1 MSASSSGVRR
11 LVCLVPCCG
20 AVLGAG
26 VEGWRGPDFLG
37 EFGIRPSGLMGW
49 AGSFWEGLDRFET
62 RNLSYYCDEV
72 GILTNKEAIF
82 IQKETLVIKF
92 GR

>member
-1 MSASSSGVRR
+1 MPR
-11 LVCLVPCCG
+11 
-20 AVLGAG
+20 AVLRRRPRGHG
-26 VEGWRGPDFLG
+26 GFEGLRCPDFLR
-37 EFGIRPSGLMGW
+37 EFGMRPSGLTGW

-62 RNLSYYCDEV
+62 RKLSYYCDKV